1 MLSIK
6 EIKEFIIILHS
17 INDFGILYGSLC
29 KLNEKFIL
37 INEIDY
43 C

>member
-1 MLSIK
+1 M
-6 EIKEFIIILHS
+6 HS
-17 INDFGILYGSLC
+17 IHDFTILYKSLN

-43 C
+43 